1 MSVTLQNSQ
10 VTILVKALPQPSKKY
25 GETVCCAGVTPEG
38 NWKRLY
44 PIRFR
49 HLQGDQS
56 FKRWDIV
63 DFKYGQP
70 LRDRRDESCHVYEDS
85 IAVVGVTP
93 EREKSRMIER
103 ILVSSASEAAQRKQS
118 LALIR
123 PKNTKF
129 LFKKKPDGIVQKER
143 EAFKRA
149 ASQGSFFDKDL
160 AALSPSTYRF
170 GFQFED
176 SSGRHAYQC
185 GDWEVNAMFYN
196 GSRRMGENAALEWM
210 NETFNVTYPKLGMTF
225 ALGNMAKRPQTWQ
238 LLGVIRANEQRQSD
252 FGF

>member
-1 MSVTLQNSQ
+1 MSVTLKNSQ

-63 DFKYGQP
+63 DFKYRRPIQ
-70 LRDRRDESCHVYEDS
+70 DRRDESCHVYEDS
-85 IAVVGVTP
+85 IFVIGETP
-93 EREKSRMIER
+93 DREKSRMIER
-103 ILVSSASEAAQRKQS
+103 ILVGSASEAALKQQS

-123 PKNTKF
+123 PKNTRF
-129 LFKKKPDGIVQKER
+129 LFKKKPDGVIQKER

-149 ASQGSFFDKDL
+149 ASQGSFFDNDL
-160 AALSPSTYRF
+160 AALLPSTYRF

-176 SSGRHAYQC
+176 SSGGHAYQC

-196 GSRRMGENAALEWM
+196 GSRRMGEKAALEWM
-210 NETFNVTYPKLGMTF
+210 DETFNVKYPKLGMTF

-238 LLGVIRANEQRQSD
+238 LLGVIRADEQRQSD